1 MRLREPCAKK
11 YVLYRASS
19 EDYFPADCSTIV
31 ALRSPFCSKSQWRIA
46 TARNLVEITLHLVE
60 SRSSCKIIGSVFD
73 DNTTLF
79 GGISDVSSAI
89 VSIVIDGLA
98 INEMK

>member
-1 MRLREPCAKK
+1 MIESGP
-11 YVLYRASS
+11 SS

-31 ALRSPFCSKSQWRIA
+31 ALRSPFCSKNQWRIA
-46 TARNLVEITLHLVE
+46 TARNLVEITLHLAE